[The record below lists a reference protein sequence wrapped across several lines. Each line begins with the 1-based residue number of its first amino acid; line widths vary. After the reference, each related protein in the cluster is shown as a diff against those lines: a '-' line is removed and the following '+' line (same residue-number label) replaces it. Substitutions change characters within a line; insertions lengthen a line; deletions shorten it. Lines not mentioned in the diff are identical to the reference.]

1 MSADSRAA
9 EAWPVNDAEEL
20 LRAALLK
27 VPAGLAEH
35 VIRVL
40 DEALRFAEIHDVD
53 KQDVR
58 VAALGHDLLRALN
71 NERLLGIAAD
81 QSYALEDADR
91 MEPIL
96 LHGPLAVAILQEQYK
111 VLDADILGAA
121 AYHTTA
127 HAGMTR
133 LQKLL
138 FIADKIEP
146 WKRARDDAMDRV
158 AELAETDLDAA
169 MLVYLNHHIEVALEA
184 GWPLHPHTIAAR
196 NELLA
201 RKRLAAGDRAGAER
215 WTAES

>member
-1 MSADSRAA
+1 M
-9 EAWPVNDAEEL
+9 NDAEEL

-35 VIRVL
+35 VVRVV
-40 DEALRFAEIHDVD
+40 DEAVRLAVIHDVD
-53 KQDVR
+53 KQTVR
-58 VAALGHDLLRALN
+58 IAALGHDLLRALN

-81 QSYALEDADR
+81 QSYPADAVDR

-96 LHGPLAVAILQEQYK
+96 LHGPLAVAILREQYK
-111 VLDADILGAA
+111 VLDADILGAV

-127 HAGMTR
+127 HAGMTP
-133 LQKLL
+133 LQKLI

-146 WKRARDDAMDRV
+146 WKRARDDALDRV

-169 MLVYLNHHIEVALEA
+169 MLVYLNRHIDVAMEV
-184 GWPLHPHTIAAR
+184 GWPLHPNTVAAR

-201 RKRLAAGDRAGAER
+201 RKRAGTVDRAGAER
-215 WTAES
+215 VDRER

>member
-1 MSADSRAA
+1 
-9 EAWPVNDAEEL
+9 VNDAEEL

-40 DEALRFAEIHDVD
+40 DEALRLAEVHDVD

-58 VAALGHDLLRALN
+58 VAVLGHDLLRGLN

-81 QSYALEDADR
+81 QSYPLEDADR

-96 LHGPLAVAILQEQYK
+96 LHGPLAVAILQEQYN
-111 VLDADILGAA
+111 VVDADILGAA

-127 HAGMTR
+127 HARMTV

-158 AELAETDLDAA
+158 A
-169 MLVYLNHHIEVALEA
+169 
-184 GWPLHPHTIAAR
+184 
-196 NELLA
+196 
-201 RKRLAAGDRAGAER
+201 
-215 WTAES
+215 

>member
-1 MSADSRAA
+1 M
-9 EAWPVNDAEEL
+9 NDAEEL

-35 VIRVL
+35 VVRVL
-40 DEALRFAEIHDVD
+40 DEALRLAEIHGVD

-58 VAALGHDLLRALN
+58 IAALGHDLLRGLN

-81 QSYALEDADR
+81 QAFAVDDVDR

-96 LHGPLAVAILQEQYK
+96 LHGPLAVPILREQYN

-121 AYHTTA
+121 AYHTTG
-127 HAGMTR
+127 HPGMTR
-133 LQKLL
+133 LQKLIFL
-138 FIADKIEP
+138 ADKIEP
-146 WKRARDDAMDRV
+146 EKRARDAAIDRV

-169 MLVYLNHHIEVALEA
+169 MLVYLNHHIEVALEV
-184 GWPLHPHTIAAR
+184 GWPLHRHTIAAR

-201 RKRLAAGDRAGAER
+201 RKREGAGDREEATR
-215 WTAES
+215 TDR

>member
-1 MSADSRAA
+1 
-9 EAWPVNDAEEL
+9 VNDAEEL

-27 VPAGLAEH
+27 VPPGLAEH
-35 VIRVL
+35 VVRVV
-40 DEALRFAEIHDVD
+40 DEAVRLADAHGVD

-58 VAALGHDLLRALN
+58 IAVLGHDLLRALN

-81 QSYALEDADR
+81 QAYPADDVDR

-96 LHGPLAVAILQEQYK
+96 LHGPLAVAILREQYN
-111 VLDADILGAA
+111 VLDADILGAV

-133 LQKLL
+133 LQKLV
-138 FIADKIEP
+138 FVADKIEP
-146 WKRARDDAMDRV
+146 EKRALDAAMDRV

-169 MLVYLNHHIEVALEA
+169 MLACLDRHVEVALEL
-184 GWPLHPHTIAAR
+184 GWPLHPNSVAAR

-201 RKRLAAGDRAGAER
+201 RRRQGAGNRAGAER
-215 WTAES
+215 IDR